1 MKVVAIILAGGVGNR
16 FNLEV
21 PKQFVKLAGKLIIE
35 HTIDVFEKHQL
46 IDEIYIVVHKEF
58 YNLTEDTVQRDAYKK
73 VKKILIGGATR
84 QESSKIGVFA
94 CEDDVEKVLIHDAV
108 RPFVSEETITII
120 ILALDKFPAVDV
132 AIPSADT
139 IIEVSDEKTI
149 NDIPP
154 RKYLL
159 RGQTPQGFWLP
170 VIKKAH
176 ILSEKEGY
184 TGAVDDCSLILG
196 YSLGNIYVVDDS
208 EYNMKITYPIDLHIA
223 DKIFQIYK
231 VKLANIDFKILK
243 KGLNNKIVVVF
254 GGTSGIGL
262 EICKMC
268 NELGGH
274 AYSFSR
280 RTGVN
285 IRDFESIK
293 KALKEV
299 YVIYNR
305 IDSIICSSAILK
317 MALIET
323 TEISDIVDQININL
337 IGNIFVGKASISYL
351 KETKGSLI
359 FFASSSYTRGRSAYT
374 PYSASKAALVNF
386 VQGFAEEVNH
396 YAIKVNVIN
405 PERTDTPLRHKNFKN
420 EDNTLLISPR
430 YVALTT
436 LRTLVSDIT
445 GAVIEVRKI
454 DENEEY
460 SSYPTI

>member
-1 MKVVAIILAGGVGNR
+1 MKVVGIILAGGVGNR
-16 FNLEV
+16 FDLET

-35 HTIDVFEKHQL
+35 HTIDVFEKHRL

-73 VKKILIGGATR
+73 VKKILIGGANR

-108 RPFVSEETITII
+108 RPFVSEEIITNT

-139 IIEVSDEKTI
+139 IIEVSDEKI
-149 NDIPP
+149 IKDIPP

-184 TGAVDDCSLILG
+184 TGAVDDCSLLLKYDLG
-196 YSLGNIYVVDDS
+196 SIYVVDGA
-208 EYNMKITYPIDLHIA
+208 EYNMKITYPIDIHIA

-231 VKLANIDFKILK
+231 VKLANIDLKTLK
-243 KGLNNKIVVVF
+243 KKLNNKVVVVF
-254 GGTSGIGL
+254 GGSSGIGL

-268 NELGGH
+268 KELGGH

-280 RTGVN
+280 KTGVD
-285 IRDFESIK
+285 IRDFERIQ
-293 KALKEV
+293 KALGEV
-299 YVIYNR
+299 YKVHNR
-305 IDSIICSSAILK
+305 IDSVICSSGILK
-317 MALIET
+317 MSFIET
-323 TEISDIVDQININL
+323 AEISDIVDQININL
-337 IGNIFVGKASISYL
+337 IGNMLVGKASIPYL
-351 KETKGSLI
+351 KQTRGSLI
-359 FFASSSYTRGRSAYT
+359 FFASSSYTKGRSGYT

-386 VQGFAEEVNH
+386 VQGFSEEVSH
-396 YAIKVNVIN
+396 YGIKINVIN
-405 PERTDTPLRHKNFKN
+405 PERTDTPLRRKNFGN
-420 EDNTLLISPR
+420 EDKTLLLSPR
-430 YVALTT
+430 FVALTT
-436 LRTLVSDIT
+436 LKTMISNIT
-445 GAVIEVRKI
+445 GAVIEVRKM
-454 DENEEY
+454 DEERDR
-460 SSYPTI
+460 ILRH